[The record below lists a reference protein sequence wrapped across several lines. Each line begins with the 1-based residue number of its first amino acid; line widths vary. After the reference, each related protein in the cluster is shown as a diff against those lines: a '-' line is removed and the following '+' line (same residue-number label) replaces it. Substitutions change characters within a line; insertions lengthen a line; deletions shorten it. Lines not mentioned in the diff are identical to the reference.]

1 MPKHSKTEQVLALA
15 RKRGMLRARDL
26 KALGIP
32 GTYLHRLVQHGR
44 LERLARGL
52 YRLPGHEIT
61 AQHGLA
67 QVCAKIP
74 HGVVCLLSALQFH
87 ELTTQWPPE
96 VWIAI
101 DRKGAKP
108 TVNGLPVRVV
118 RFSGAA
124 LRAGVEERQIE
135 GVTVRVTNPAKTVA
149 DCFKYRNK
157 LGQDVALEA
166 LRDCWRKRKATV
178 DELWQY
184 AKVCRVAKVMRPYM
198 ESLV

>member
-1 MPKHSKTEQVLALA
+1 MSRQSKTEQILALA

-26 KALGIP
+26 KAHGIS
-32 GTYLHRLVQHGR
+32 GTYLRRLVQSGR
-44 LERLARGL
+44 LERPSRGL
-52 YRLPGHEIT
+52 YRLPEHEIT

-67 QVCAKIP
+67 EVCAKIP

-96 VWIAI
+96 IWVAI
-101 DRKGAKP
+101 DRKAAKP

-124 LRAGVEERQIE
+124 LRTGFEERQIE
-135 GVTVRVTNPAKTVA
+135 GVTVRVTTPAKTVA

-157 LGQDVALEA
+157 VGADVALEA
-166 LRDCWRKRKATV
+166 LRDCWRKKKATA
-178 DELWQY
+178 DELWRY
-184 AKVCRVAKVMRPYM
+184 AKVCRVANVMRPYM
-198 ESLV
+198 ESLA

>member
-1 MPKHSKTEQVLALA
+1 
-15 RKRGMLRARDL
+15 
-26 KALGIP
+26 
-32 GTYLHRLVQHGR
+32 
-44 LERLARGL
+44 
-52 YRLPGHEIT
+52 
-61 AQHGLA
+61 
-67 QVCAKIP
+67 
-74 HGVVCLLSALQFH
+74 VCLLSALQFH

-96 VWIAI
+96 VWIAV

-108 TVNGLPVRVV
+108 TINALPVRVV

-166 LRDCWRKRKATV
+166 LRDCWRKRKATA

-198 ESLV
+198 ESLA